1 MSKLNKIIGWAVYNF
16 FKKGFEENGRSITLI
31 VDKKSTYKYSL
42 NRDYCFL
49 WKQFSERIDIFLSK
63 KDLDR
68 KLKYMNI
75 TAKNYNDIF
84 S

>member
-16 FKKGFEENGRSITLI
+16 FKKGFEENGHSITLI
-31 VDKKSTYKYSL
+31 VDEKSAYKYSL

-75 TAKNYNDIF
+75 TAKNYNRYYM
-84 S
+84 

>member
-16 FKKGFEENGRSITLI
+16 FKKGFEENGHYITLI

-49 WKQFSERIDIFLSK
+49 
-63 KDLDR
+63 
-68 KLKYMNI
+68 
-75 TAKNYNDIF
+75 
-84 S
+84 